1 MTAKIPRVFGSAGVT
16 AAGVALAAC
25 VYTVS
30 LPYRLSSF
38 QYQLLRVAAGTQVI
52 TSLAAI
58 LTGIVAVI
66 TGARRLGVAAI
77 ILGAVAL
84 LLAVGTA
91 HFHSTSPKLS
101 GDAMPNHPMSRT
113 AGSAFSSTAR
123 AGVIAALPAVGYLE
137 RWARTS

>member
-1 MTAKIPRVFGSAGVT
+1 MTARIPRAFGFGGVT
-16 AAGVALAAC
+16 AAGVALVAWA
-25 VYTVS
+25 YTIS

-38 QYQLLRVAAGTQVI
+38 QYQLLPVAVGTQVI
-52 TSLAAI
+52 TSLAAM

-91 HFHSTSPKLS
+91 HLHSMSPKLS
-101 GDAMPNHPMSRT
+101 GDAMPNHTLELTSP
-113 AGSAFSSTAR
+113 R
-123 AGVIAALPAVGYLE
+123 AGARGSLAQLLRSALE
-137 RWARTS
+137 RKVK